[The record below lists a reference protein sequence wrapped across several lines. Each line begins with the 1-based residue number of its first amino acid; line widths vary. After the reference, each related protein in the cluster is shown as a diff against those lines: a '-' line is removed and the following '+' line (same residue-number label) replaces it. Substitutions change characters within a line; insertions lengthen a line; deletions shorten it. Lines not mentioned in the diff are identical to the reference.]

1 MLGKSNE
8 QKQEDARDKQF
19 KRSVAQQGL
28 QGPQQEDSDAAE
40 VLQYLSNI
48 DDLPDDLAQDPVL
61 GQLVSKLTSTANLTS
76 EQVKSNEWV
85 VEYVMLLYLCKYP
98 KKKGLHGSWR
108 GVAHSDPGQDMEPL
122 DPEKRMMIESFVN
135 QSKIALTRSEDAK
148 VMEEG
153 TRNISESVVHDE
165 TQSSSK
171 GGIWGKIR
179 G

>member
-1 MLGKSNE
+1 MLGKSAE
-8 QKQEDARDKQF
+8 QKQEEARDKQY
-19 KRSVAQQGL
+19 KRSLAQQGL
-28 QGPQQEDSDAAE
+28 QGGGQEDSDAAE

-48 DDLPDDLAQDPVL
+48 DDLPINPEEDQVL

-85 VEYVMLLYLCKYP
+85 AEYIMLLYLCKFP

-108 GVAHSDPGQDMEPL
+108 GVAHNDPSEELEPL

-153 TRNISESVVHDE
+153 TRNISESVVHDD

-171 GGIWGKIR
+171 GGIWGKLR